1 MGSQS
6 GTQALLEKHK
16 YFHQLDSILGRRAYD
31 ADVSSDDDEDDDAFD
46 EEEEA
51 LRRKC
56 RGFLKD
62 AHAPTRRIATP
73 LNSSQSSLSASQT
86 RPGVPPKRV
95 VSAPLPT
102 TIAIEATPVS
112 ENPQKRAGEAAVI
125 DLTTSFIEET
135 PIPIPETVLPAVKG
149 PRALHRSET
158 TPLLRKRTAAATLL
172 DLENNSP
179 SIPLAMKKRKRAEG
193 AIRMVPEADRI
204 FSGLRFFY
212 IPDNDV
218 APLRRARITKAREHG
233 AAWTRDMAEATHI
246 VVDKHLKFADIAA
259 ILETRPTSE
268 AAALVNDEFPLDC
281 ISFKHLLNPRQLK
294 YRVAG
299 DPGGVTTGE
308 KPEDSTSPGKTTAA
322 RKQRDSPPLKH
333 PHANAKIWTHLP
345 NFGTQSQDSGPPPAL
360 DDPGSGAQLDPTRD
374 HIVISDDSQ
383 PVPVPSSVE
392 ASMLVPNPQPSTTKG
407 KAPAKPKEDLVG
419 DELSGYINM
428 MQQYRALP
436 LDDELEDEGGEDDAA
451 TTTVA
456 SDDDKPGKGSS
467 SEEEELRRKTRRTTS
482 VAAAKRVKK
491 RLKFEERFACNQG
504 GTRDKADEC
513 PNARTVEVLQE
524 MCTYYTRM
532 NDTWRTLG
540 YRKAIKTL
548 QRQDTKIRTAEEARL
563 LPNIGDRLA
572 LKIEEIVT
580 TDRLQRLEYA
590 HAEPLDAVLQL
601 FLNIYGVGLSQANQW
616 IAQGFRTLDD
626 LRDKAKL
633 TPNQRIGVEH
643 YHELNTRIPR
653 HEVEALGAFVKNAAR
668 RLDPAVELIVGG
680 SYRRGA
686 ESSHD
691 IDFIVTKAGTK
702 TTTDLAP
709 FLAKLLARLE
719 ADGFIVA
726 TLAASRTRI
735 DPSKWHGCCVL
746 PTSSADPQT
755 ANPDQATAATTA
767 TRNSPIWRRI
777 DFLLVPETEM
787 GAALIYFTGNDIFN
801 RSMRLLASRKGMR
814 LNQRGLYEGV
824 MRGPGRQKLTEGT
837 LVEGRSEKRIFE
849 ILGVQWREPHERWC

>member
-1 MGSQS
+1 MGSES
-6 GTQALLEKHK
+6 GSQAILEKHK

-31 ADVSSDDDEDDDAFD
+31 ADVSSDEDEDDAFD

-112 ENPQKRAGEAAVI
+112 EHPRKRAGEAAVI
-125 DLTTSFIEET
+125 DLTASFVEET
-135 PIPIPETVLPAVKG
+135 PE
-149 PRALHRSET
+149 RDYALVTQEDGRCYSPQLGKRLALYILGHEEASN
-158 TPLLRKRTAAATLL
+158 LLR
-172 DLENNSP
+172 
-179 SIPLAMKKRKRAEG
+179 LA
-193 AIRMVPEADRI
+193 
-204 FSGLRFFY
+204 LFY

-259 ILETRPTSE
+259 TLETRPTSE
-268 AAALVNDEFPLDC
+268 DAALVNDEFPLDC

-299 DPGGVTTGE
+299 DPSGVATGE
-308 KPEDSTSPGKTTAA
+308 KPEDSTSPGKTTVA
-322 RKQRDSPPLKH
+322 RKQRDSPPLRH

-345 NFGTQSQDSGPPPAL
+345 NFGTQSQDSGPPPPL
-360 DDPGSGAQLDPTRD
+360 EDPGSGAQLDPTRD

-383 PVPVPSSVE
+383 PVP
-392 ASMLVPNPQPSTTKG
+392 
-407 KAPAKPKEDLVG
+407 PKEDLVG

-451 TTTVA
+451 TTIVA
-456 SDDDKPGKGSS
+456 SDDDNPGKGSS

-482 VAAAKRVKK
+482 AAAAKRVKK
-491 RLKFEERFACNQG
+491 SLKFEERFACNQG

-548 QRQDTKIRTAEEARL
+548 QRQDSKIRTAEEARL

-633 TPNQRIGVEH
+633 TPNQRIGVE
-643 YHELNTRIPR
+643 
-653 HEVEALGAFVKNAAR
+653 ALGDFVKSAAR

-691 IDFIVTKAGTK
+691 IDFIVTKAGTR

-726 TLAASRTRI
+726 TLAASRTRT

-746 PTSSADPQT
+746 PMASPDPQI

-824 MRGPGRQKLTEGT
+824 MRGPAA
-837 LVEGRSEKRIFE
+837 RSSQR
-849 ILGVQWREPHERWC
+849 ERWSRAGAKRESLRF